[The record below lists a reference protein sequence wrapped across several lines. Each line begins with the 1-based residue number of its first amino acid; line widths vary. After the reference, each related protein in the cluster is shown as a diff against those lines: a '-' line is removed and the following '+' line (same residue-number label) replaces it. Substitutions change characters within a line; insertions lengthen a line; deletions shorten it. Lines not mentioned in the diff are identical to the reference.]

1 MILPAPKTETAEMRY
16 FTGKGYEVRLIERQ
30 YYYKIEER
38 LFLTVD
44 DKEGMSGINDRLK
57 EQGHNIEL
65 AGNIQGVTITRTAT
79 EPYQEIPPS
88 HPLPDGR
95 PGLPLYK
102 GNPWGS
108 FEMDPEALNEDYWE
122 ERRERASLGFALVER
137 GDLKGIGGFDLME
150 GAYNDVMLAFLWH
163 DPSLKD
169 FSSLE
174 KFSKPGFIAHRDFDN
189 NLITFDIHVFTSKSE
204 METLVKEW
212 EGQREWGKRFQE
224 KLNKVGELFPAE
236 HQELLKKYAGGHAF
250 GDMLAFEKEV
260 DNLLGFGDMA
270 EIQKAPFEL
279 EEGPKIAHPL
289 VLSDPLN
296 IPSDILS
303 YNLGRAYGTQG
314 FGPFDGG
321 RWPGADLS
329 KGATRAIAEIKPP
342 DEIEP
347 FLSGEELAM
356 WQGRMWQH
364 VKGMGDRTAD
374 TFYIFAHLWM
384 NQAKNP
390 EQMIR
395 FTAED
400 ILRCRGLKPKKSG
413 TGRRGGY
420 EDKQKREVAQD
431 IGILD
436 STWLTVIE
444 KDITEEVQGKK
455 GPLKRRKKWG
465 GQGRAVEITF
475 REGQL
480 DLSGRMDVPSVWY
493 GKMGTIFA
501 RDMMGPGK
509 QYALIA
515 QKALH
520 FDPHNKKYEKR
531 LTRYLAIQWRIRQRE
546 GNYLS
551 PYKVETLLSEID
563 LKISSSNPSVT
574 KERFESMMDT
584 LQREEVIK
592 QWQYEQAH
600 EEIVGRRGW
609 VKEWMGWK
617 VIIEPPQEIMDRYCK
632 IKTLPRAPKAL
643 PESMKAKPLSI
654 GEQVKKARLTRNLTL
669 MQAAEEIEIDAG
681 VLSRVERGGR
691 TPRSANLQKLQ
702 FWLKQSAKDR
712 PE

>member
-16 FTGKGYEVRLIERQ
+16 FTGKGYEVRFIERP
-30 YYYKIEER
+30 YYYRIEEK
-38 LFLTVD
+38 LFLTI
-44 DKEGMSGINDRLK
+44 EDRDAMKDLNETLK
-57 EQGHNIEL
+57 ARGHNFEL
-65 AGNIQGVTITRTAT
+65 SGNMQGVTITRTAI
-79 EPYQEIPPS
+79 EPYQEIPPTYT
-88 HPLPDGR
+88 LPDGR
-95 PGLPLYK
+95 PGLPFYK

-122 ERRERASLGFALVER
+122 ERRKRAALGFTLVER
-137 GDLKGIGGFDLME
+137 GELKGVGGFDFME
-150 GAYNDVMLAFLWH
+150 ASYNDVMLAFLWH
-163 DPSLKD
+163 DPSMKD

-189 NLITFDIHVFTSKSE
+189 NLITFEIHVFTSKSE

-212 EGQREWGKRFQE
+212 KEQREWGKRFQE
-224 KLNKVGELFPAE
+224 KLKTLERLLPSE
-236 HQELLKKYAGGHAF
+236 HQKLLKKYAGGKAF

-260 DNLLGFGDMA
+260 ENLLGFGDMA
-270 EIQKAPFEL
+270 EIQSAPYGFK
-279 EEGPKIAHPL
+279 EGPETVHPP
-289 VLSDPLN
+289 VLPGLLN

-303 YNLGRAYGTQG
+303 YGLGKAYGTQG
-314 FGPFDGG
+314 FDVLEGG

-329 KGATRAIAEIKPP
+329 KGTTRAIAEIRPP
-342 DEIEP
+342 DDAY
-347 FLSGEELAM
+347 LSSEELAM

-364 VKGMGDRTAD
+364 VKDMGDRTAD

-420 EDKQKREVAQD
+420 EDRQKREVAQD

-436 STWLTVIE
+436 STWLTVME

-480 DLSGRMDVPSVWY
+480 DLSGRMDAPSVWH
-493 GKMGTIFA
+493 GRMGIAFA
-501 RDMMGPGK
+501 IDMLGPGK

-520 FDPHNKKYEKR
+520 FDPYRQNYEKR

-551 PYKVETLLSEID
+551 PYKVETLLGEIAMQVSAHHPND
-563 LKISSSNPSVT
+563 T
-574 KERFESMMDT
+574 KERFENMLNT
-584 LQREEVIK
+584 LQEKGIIK
-592 QWQYEQAH
+592 AWQYERAP
-600 EEIVGRRGW
+600 EEVVGRRGW
-609 VKEWMGWK
+609 AKDWPGWK

-632 IKTLPRAPKAL
+632 IKTLSRAPKAL
-643 PESMKAKPLSI
+643 PESTKAKPLPL
-654 GEQVKKARLTRNLTL
+654 GEQVKKAMNIRGLSLL
-669 MQAAEEIEIDAG
+669 QVSEETGIDKSL
-681 VLSRVERGGR
+681 LSRLVNGILRS
-691 TPRSANLQKLQ
+691 PRDANLQKLQ
-702 FWLKQSAKDR
+702 SWLKQNAKDR